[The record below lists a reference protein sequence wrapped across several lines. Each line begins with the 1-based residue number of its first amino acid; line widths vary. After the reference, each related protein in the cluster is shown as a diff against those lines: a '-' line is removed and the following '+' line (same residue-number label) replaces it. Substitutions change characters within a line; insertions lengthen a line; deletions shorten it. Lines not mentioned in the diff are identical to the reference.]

1 MHSMNKRNDI
11 SLKGRLLSNLR
22 EAKTTGLISR
32 DSSAAR
38 VLSFA

>member
-1 MHSMNKRNDI
+1 MNKRNDI

-22 EAKTTGLISR
+22 EAKTTGLTSR